1 MLALK
6 LSQWIISLLSGYVGN
21 EQANANTIDANGWLK
36 TGDLCYFDEDGFLHL
51 VDRLKEL
58 IKYKAYQVSAISRS
72 TRNKVFPQFTMQV
85 TMDNRRFR
93 LLS

>member
-21 EQANANTIDANGWLK
+21 EQANANTFDANGWLK
-36 TGDLCYFDEDGFLHL
+36 TGDLCYFDEDGFLHV

-72 TRNKVFPQFTMQV
+72 TRNKIYHNLICQSLWTIVG
-85 TMDNRRFR
+85 
-93 LLS
+93 SAC